1 MEDNIKGMMIGAAIG
16 DALGYPLE
24 IMGNK
29 NTDGTKIQ
37 NVQTF
42 TDWIRVHKNRY
53 FKCTEEIKAGTYSDD
68 TQLTLCVSR
77 SYKNGIFSPQTMA
90 LELSEWLA
98 YQTGGG
104 RAVKAAAKNINFKN
118 ADESIWYKNFYEG
131 YTYSGG
137 NGALMRITPHIAANV
152 KNKEFTAGLKNA
164 IKDCLITHG
173 HPHAIIAQ
181 IFYFTFLWVLTNKL
195 PAEKAFKVAKE
206 ECVARNLGKMELVPD
221 EWFQKYLENN
231 GCSYEKIEE
240 ITMKEFL
247 NKALIVENAIKS
259 NMPEKNLYEKLQAT
273 GKFKGSG
280 INTALAAAYTV
291 IKNDRSSFA
300 ETVLIPA
307 NIFQCD
313 TDTTACVAGAAKGL
327 ILGLAGIEKTLV
339 STLQDT
345 EYIKLCAQA
354 LYNGSG
360 HHAFQ
365 PSLTDKPLEY
375 YRKNLTEINHGEVLK
390 TRLFGS
396 AVIVEKN
403 MNETLLTARIKTQNP
418 EFTLIIKKIPK

>member
-1 MEDNIKGMMIGAAIG
+1 
-16 DALGYPLE
+16 
-24 IMGNK
+24 
-29 NTDGTKIQ
+29 
-37 NVQTF
+37 
-42 TDWIRVHKNRY
+42 
-53 FKCTEEIKAGTYSDD
+53 
-68 TQLTLCVSR
+68 
-77 SYKNGIFSPQTMA
+77 
-90 LELSEWLA
+90 
-98 YQTGGG
+98 
-104 RAVKAAAKNINFKN
+104 
-118 ADESIWYKNFYEG
+118 
-131 YTYSGG
+131 
-137 NGALMRITPHIAANV
+137 
-152 KNKEFTAGLKNA
+152 
-164 IKDCLITHG
+164 
-173 HPHAIIAQ
+173 
-181 IFYFTFLWVLTNKL
+181 
-195 PAEKAFKVAKE
+195 
-206 ECVARNLGKMELVPD
+206 
-221 EWFQKYLENN
+221 
-231 GCSYEKIEE
+231 
-240 ITMKEFL
+240 
-247 NKALIVENAIKS
+247 
-259 NMPEKNLYEKLQAT
+259 
-273 GKFKGSG
+273 
-280 INTALAAAYTV
+280 YTV